1 MPKCKN
7 VQMSKYQN
15 TKMPKYQ
22 NDKVPKWQSAKMPK
36 CQNATLLCLTG
47 KWQHTTQAGE
57 VHWKPW
63 ALFHSVHG
71 TCCRTRIRF
80 MLTEAIG
87 VHQRR
92 RKNTVWYKTPLAHL
106 VPSAWLEGEPVWV
119 YVCVTLVRCKR
130 AWVLISRA
138 WSRYRTRSFSD
149 YSGNDF
155 VLLLLLM

>member
-1 MPKCKN
+1 MCKCQNTQRSKYQNANMPKCKN

-15 TKMPKYQ
+15 AKMPKYQ

-36 CQNATLLCLTG
+36 CQNATLLCLTE

-92 RKNTVWYKTPLAHL
+92 RKNTCDTRPLWRTWYRVHGWK
-106 VPSAWLEGEPVWV
+106 VSQCEYM
-119 YVCVTLVRCKR
+119 YVLRLCVVNGRGC
-130 AWVLISRA
+130 W
-138 WSRYRTRSFSD
+138 
-149 YSGNDF
+149 
-155 VLLLLLM
+155 